1 MNLDEGTLHLNE
13 ILENTKK
20 IIWNYMMPKYQIYL
34 GYEKLMKILNKI
46 ISNSHVGG
54 DPIGSGIYIFMSI
67 INHDCNNN
75 STFWT
80 EKSKINVAAFRKIQ
94 KG

>member
-1 MNLDEGTLHLNE
+1 M
-13 ILENTKK
+13 K
-20 IIWNYMMPKYQIYL
+20 II
-34 GYEKLMKILNKI
+34 NKI
-46 ISNSHVGG
+46 ICNSHVGG

-80 EKSKINVAAFRKIQ
+80 EKSKINVASFKKIL
-94 KG
+94 KGEEISISYINETYKPK